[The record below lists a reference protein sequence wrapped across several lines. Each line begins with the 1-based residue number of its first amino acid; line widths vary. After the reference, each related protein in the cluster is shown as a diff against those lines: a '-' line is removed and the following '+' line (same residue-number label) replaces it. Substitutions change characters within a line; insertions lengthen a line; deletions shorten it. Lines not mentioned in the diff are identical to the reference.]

1 MYMYW
6 LRNVEM
12 DQDTRKITQKS
23 RSVRYFLERRQLFV
37 IQKSFYI
44 LQNVCFR
51 HQHAYFFYS
60 DDEEICCVC
69 VYTIRVPYFEDIL
82 SRDVSVMSSALS
94 HFSLITLNIFCFTL
108 FTVNLEKEFQK
119 SL

>member
-1 MYMYW
+1 MYW
-6 LRNVEM
+6 LRNVEK

-37 IQKSFYI
+37 ITRYTEK
-44 LQNVCFR
+44 LL
-51 HQHAYFFYS
+51 YS

-94 HFSLITLNIFCFTL
+94 HFSLITLNIFRFTQ

-119 SL
+119 CL